1 MERVFVNLLANA
13 IEVMPD
19 GGEIAIVAR
28 PAGRGVVVEV
38 RDQGPGIAAAV
49 KERLFHPFATYGKR
63 NGLGLGLA
71 LSRQT
76 VLEHGGDLTA
86 ANGPDGAVFSVELHG

>member
-19 GGEIAIVAR
+19 GGEITIVAR
-28 PAGRGVVVEV
+28 PEGRGVVVEV
-38 RDQGPGIAAAV
+38 RAQGPGIADEV
-49 KERLFHPFATYGKR
+49 KERLFQPFATYGKR

-76 VLEHGGDLTA
+76 VREHGGDLTA
-86 ANGPDGAVFSVELHG
+86 ANAPAGAVFSVKLHG